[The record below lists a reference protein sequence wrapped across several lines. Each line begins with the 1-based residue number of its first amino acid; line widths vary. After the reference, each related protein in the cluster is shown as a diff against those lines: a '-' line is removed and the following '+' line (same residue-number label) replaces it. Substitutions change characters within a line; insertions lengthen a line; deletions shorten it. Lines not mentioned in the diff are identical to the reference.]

1 MPVVEY
7 RCKITKKRG
16 EKRKKNGKKNIKKKP
31 VLAPFSGVPIF
42 GVERG

>member
-1 MPVVEY
+1 VQNY
-7 RCKITKKRG
+7 KKTG
-16 EKRKKNGKKNIKKKP
+16 RKKKEKWQKNIKKKP